1 MSANSEM
8 QKMKEQIAM
17 MQKEIQEYEAVEQ
30 YIVKQIEA
38 GGRYE
43 DILKAHYREGKLND
57 KGEWEDEDIDEDED

>member
-38 GGRYE
+38 GGRYD
-43 DILKAHYREGKLND
+43 DILKTL
-57 KGEWEDEDIDEDED
+57 